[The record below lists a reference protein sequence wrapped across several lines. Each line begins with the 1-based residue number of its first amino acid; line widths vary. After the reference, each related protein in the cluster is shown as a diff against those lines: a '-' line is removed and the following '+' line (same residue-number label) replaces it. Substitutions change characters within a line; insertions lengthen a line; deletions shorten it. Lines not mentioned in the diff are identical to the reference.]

1 MLVLLPRVQQQLGVP
16 TQHVIRDVYQCA
28 ESKSEGGGTTDKG
41 RRFGGKMTGAME
53 HESLIGVDCGVVV
66 DAVNVFVVDK
76 SAVMGSGGQR

>member
-1 MLVLLPRVQQQLGVP
+1 MQQQLGVP

-28 ESKSEGGGTTDKG
+28 GSKSERGGTTDEG
-41 RRFGGKMTGAME
+41 QRFGGKMTGTME
-53 HESLIGVDCGVVV
+53 HESLIGVDHGVVA